1 MDTHF
6 RRRSSDADRNCPK
19 MKESQQG
26 VGEGGVGGCGNRA
39 GLANL
44 LLIFKQQ
51 AKTIHIP
58 NLYSTPQISTLSFV
72 NEIGFP
78 LSTK

>member
-1 MDTHF
+1 
-6 RRRSSDADRNCPK
+6 

-26 VGEGGVGGCGNRA
+26 VEEGGVGGCGNRA

-51 AKTIHIP
+51 AKLSI
-58 NLYSTPQISTLSFV
+58 SQIYIRLHKFQ
-72 NEIGFP
+72 
-78 LSTK
+78 LCRLLTKSDSL